1 MLEKYCSVTVRGS
14 RHASLHTTTSE
25 TPTDPEERGP
35 AVGPQKQTERRAAGR
50 AVAGSAARRDAHNS
64 LACTSTAHT

>member
-35 AVGPQKQTERRAAGR
+35 AVGPQKQNGAPLDAQSP
-50 AVAGSAARRDAHNS
+50 AQSAATTRCA
-64 LACTSTAHT
+64 